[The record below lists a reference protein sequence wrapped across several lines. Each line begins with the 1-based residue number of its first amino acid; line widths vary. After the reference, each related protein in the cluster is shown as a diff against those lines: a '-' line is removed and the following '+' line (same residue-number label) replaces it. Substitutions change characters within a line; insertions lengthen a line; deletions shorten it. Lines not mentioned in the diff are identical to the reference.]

1 MDRRFWKGISG
12 AALGLVIVAGG
23 CKPRNETAR
32 AADTTTTGAA
42 AATDTAASAPAN
54 APASKLTD
62 ANIVALLDEA
72 NKADSAAGAVAAAKA
87 TSAGVKRFAR
97 LMMSDHHA
105 LRRQG
110 QELAKKVN
118 ITPAPPANDSLA
130 PLAQQE
136 MSTLQSTPKG
146 AQFDRAYIDQ
156 EVAVHQ
162 AVKDLLAQ
170 AKEAAEND
178 QLKDLI
184 SKAQPVIQKHLDQA
198 EALQKQLPA
207 ST

>member
-1 MDRRFWKGISG
+1 MDRRFWRGVPE
-12 AALGLVIVAGG
+12 AAVALAMLAGG
-23 CKPRNETAR
+23 CKARNETASVG
-32 AADTTTTGAA
+32 DTTTTGAVP
-42 AATDTAASAPAN
+42 ATDTAASAPAN
-54 APASKLTD
+54 VPTSKLTD

-97 LMMSDHHA
+97 EMTSEHHA

-110 QELAKKVN
+110 QELAKKLN
-118 ITPAPPANDSLA
+118 ITPAPPANDPLA

-156 EVAVHQ
+156 EVAAHQ